1 MGDDSF
7 HCDKATRN
15 SDFFASANLD
25 STSFPEWAVVVLFYE
40 CLHYIDAIL
49 WKDTSLSA
57 GLRNP
62 CDHWHRQEALCNC
75 TQLSTIAPF
84 YLNLK
89 DRSRD
94 ARYTRLQISPSEYA
108 KIKSR
113 TADPLK
119 VKLKGLLGI
128 K

>member
-15 SDFFASANLD
+15 SDFFVSANLD
-25 STSFPEWAVVVLFYE
+25 STPFPEWAVVVLFYE

-57 GLRNP
+57 DLRNP
-62 CDHWHRQEALCNC
+62 CDHWHRKEALRNC
-75 TQLSTIAPF
+75 AQLSTVAPF
-84 YLNLK
+84 YLSLY

-94 ARYTRLQISPSEYA
+94 SRYTKPQISASEYN
-108 KIKSR
+108 KIKIR
-113 TADPLK
+113 TAEPLR